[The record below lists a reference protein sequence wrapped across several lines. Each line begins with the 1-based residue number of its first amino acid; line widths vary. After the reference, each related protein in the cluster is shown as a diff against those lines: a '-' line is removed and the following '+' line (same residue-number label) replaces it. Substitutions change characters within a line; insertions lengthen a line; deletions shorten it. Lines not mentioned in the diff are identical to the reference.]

1 MYMTYEETT
10 KILAILT
17 AMYPK
22 DFEHINETNQEV
34 VTKIWL
40 RQLSN
45 RSYKEVSHAVEAYIA
60 TDVYGKAPTV
70 GKIKQMLQT
79 VAKANITPQEAW
91 NILYHAICHG
101 GYDMHREHEK
111 LPYEIKI

>member
-1 MYMTYEETT
+1 
-10 KILAILT
+10 
-17 AMYPK
+17 MYPK

-70 GKIKQMLQT
+70 GKIKQIAYRQ
-79 VAKANITPQEAW
+79 
-91 NILYHAICHG
+91 
-101 GYDMHREHEK
+101 
-111 LPYEIKI
+111 